1 MKASLA
7 TILDRQI
14 LRRMAG
20 ARSFGRG
27 EEYFASG
34 RVVALAEHEGQVAAR
49 VWGTREYLV
58 KLWAD
63 GDDVGYSCTC
73 PIGADGAFCK
83 HGVAAGLACLGDA
96 SGSGKQGRAPKPA
109 VTMEDVRAYLER
121 QDKETLVGLIMERAM
136 DDDRLRE
143 RLLMKTARKGPK
155 GLDLVTFRRAID
167 RAVSTGDF
175 VDYRSAYDYARGIEE
190 VLDSVAELL
199 KEGYAA
205 EVIELSEHALTVV
218 EDAIGSVDD
227 SDGHMGGI
235 LGRLQEL
242 HHAACKKAKP
252 DPEELAKRLFAWEMR
267 TEWDTFYGAAAT
279 YARVLGKKGLAAYRT
294 LAEAEWARVP
304 ALGPGKDDADYHGG
318 RFRITHIMETLAEQS
333 GDVEALVAIKSRD
346 LSHAYSYLQIAEVYK
361 QARRFEEALE
371 WAERGVKAFADR
383 TDSRLREFLAEE
395 YYRRKRHDEAMAL
408 MWAEFAESPYLGGYQ
423 KLKMHA
429 DRIARWP
436 LWREKALAFLR
447 EALAKA
453 KKDPPKD
460 PWGWAPRADHSELVR
475 IFLWEKDDEAAWR
488 EASEGGCSDDLW
500 LELAATREKDHPED
514 ALPVYKGQI
523 DPTVN
528 KKNNDAY
535 REAVGLLR
543 KVRDIMTRL
552 GREAEFAGYL
562 DRVRVAHKAKRNF
575 MKLMEQM
582 R

>member
-1 MKASLA
+1 LA
-7 TILDRQI
+7 D
-14 LRRMAG
+14 
-20 ARSFGRG
+20 ARSFERG
-27 EEYFASG
+27 EAYFATG
-34 RVVALAEHEGQVAAR
+34 RVRALAEHEGQVTAKVR
-49 VWGTREYLV
+49 GTREYIV

-63 GDDVGYSCTC
+63 GDHVGYSCTC

-96 SGSGKQGRAPKPA
+96 SGSGKHGKAPKPA

-121 QDKETLVGLIMERAM
+121 QDKATVVGLIMERAM

-167 RAVSTGDF
+167 SAVSTGDF

-190 VLDSVAELL
+190 VIDSVAELL

-205 EVIELSEHALTVV
+205 EVIELSEHALAAV

-267 TEWDTFYGAAAT
+267 TEWDTFYGAAET
-279 YARVLGKKGLAAYRT
+279 YARVLGKKGLTVYRT

-304 ALGPGKDDADYHGG
+304 ALGPGKDDADRYGR
-318 RFRITHIMETLAEQS
+318 RFRITHIMETLAQLS
-333 GDVEALVAIKSRD
+333 GDLEALVAVKSRD

-361 QARRFEEALE
+361 QARRFDQALE
-371 WAERGVKAFADR
+371 WAERGVKAFPDR
-383 TDSRLREFLAEE
+383 TDSRLRDFLAEE
-395 YYRRKRHDEAMAL
+395 YHRRRRHDEAMAL
-408 MWAEFAESPYLGGYQ
+408 MWAEFTESPCLADYQ
-423 KLKMHA
+423 KLKKHA
-429 DRIARWP
+429 DRLPIAPNATQAGIVGWP
-436 LWREKALAFLR
+436 LWREKALALLCG
-447 EALAKA
+447 ALAKA
-453 KKDPPKD
+453 KKETLKD

-488 EASEGGCSDDLW
+488 EASEVGCSDDLW
-500 LELAATREKDHPED
+500 LELAARRQKDHPED
-514 ALPVYKGQI
+514 ALQVYKGQI

-528 KKNNDAY
+528 QKNNDAY
-535 REAVGLLR
+535 REAVELLR
-543 KVRDIMTRL
+543 KVRDLMTRL
-552 GREAEFAGYL
+552 GREAEFACYL
-562 DRVRVAHKAKRNF
+562 DTVRVAHKAKRNF
-575 MKLMEQM
+575 MKLIEQM
-582 R
+582 K